1 MADKYIFKRKD
12 KEYLSLRNYDLVSE
26 YIKQS
31 SMFIHKMKGVS
42 LEEAKQLVLEKIKNK
57 KTQNPMVTFNHRQD
71 NGDVIVDE
79 IPLLD
84 YIKDVKENNELIA
97 PSFTTYY
104 HPSVKESLHSKFIA
118 SSVAARSKDKKLAFK
133 YMQEGDTEKYNF
145 YDTMQK
151 TRKIYNNSLSGAY
164 ASKSTIICNPSAHYT
179 LTSITRCMSSI
190 GNATTESLVAGNK
203 IFITPE
209 SVVNYI
215 STILTNNDMDVVS
228 NILKKYN
235 LKEPSTQEVMNN
247 ILESTKWYFNI
258 PNKMKI
264 IEEYISKLT
273 GVERAIV
280 LYTNDL
286 YSIRILNPEFMLK
299 FASELCKQVRG
310 LSTDPINDLYGAAE
324 GVANHTHNLCY
335 TEIKGLSIKYEAL
348 AKDNPDL
355 LDLLA
360 STCKHISNTLE
371 EYKDFIQLFFVTNVS
386 PINIAYIPEMLRKSI
401 VLSDTDST
409 CGSYDEWVSWME
421 DNWRKQGNTGVYPES
436 QRVAISSAIMTMA
449 TQVLDHYIKIFSG
462 NMNLDKSKLDTLKMK
477 NEFYW
482 PAFATMNASKH
493 YYADTMI
500 KEGNVYGF
508 SKTVSVDDETVELPG
523 EEEVKG
529 AALLSSKVAQRYRDM
544 AKLMRFKI
552 LNSMNNMEKIDPLEH
567 IKYVADIEREI
578 IEKVKKADLTVL
590 NKDMI
595 KEASAYKSE
604 PTKSNFIHH
613 TLWMDVFKDKYGDP
627 GNPSYNVVI
636 VPTVL
641 NSEKALMEY
650 INNLEDKE
658 IATKLLQFCS
668 KYNKKALGTFR
679 PPIAM
684 TETHGLPVEIS
695 GCVDYFR
702 IVTTICNPFYMV
714 LESIGFYRPSK
725 TLICEMGL
733 Y

>member
-12 KEYLSLRNYDLVSE
+12 EEYLSLRNYDLVSE

-310 LSTDPINDLYGAAE
+310 
-324 GVANHTHNLCY
+324 
-335 TEIKGLSIKYEAL
+335 
-348 AKDNPDL
+348 
-355 LDLLA
+355 
-360 STCKHISNTLE
+360 
-371 EYKDFIQLFFVTNVS
+371 
-386 PINIAYIPEMLRKSI
+386 
-401 VLSDTDST
+401 
-409 CGSYDEWVSWME
+409 
-421 DNWRKQGNTGVYPES
+421 
-436 QRVAISSAIMTMA
+436 
-449 TQVLDHYIKIFSG
+449 
-462 NMNLDKSKLDTLKMK
+462 
-477 NEFYW
+477 
-482 PAFATMNASKH
+482 
-493 YYADTMI
+493 
-500 KEGNVYGF
+500 
-508 SKTVSVDDETVELPG
+508 
-523 EEEVKG
+523 
-529 AALLSSKVAQRYRDM
+529 
-544 AKLMRFKI
+544 
-552 LNSMNNMEKIDPLEH
+552 
-567 IKYVADIEREI
+567 
-578 IEKVKKADLTVL
+578 
-590 NKDMI
+590 
-595 KEASAYKSE
+595 
-604 PTKSNFIHH
+604 
-613 TLWMDVFKDKYGDP
+613 
-627 GNPSYNVVI
+627 
-636 VPTVL
+636 
-641 NSEKALMEY
+641 
-650 INNLEDKE
+650 
-658 IATKLLQFCS
+658 
-668 KYNKKALGTFR
+668 
-679 PPIAM
+679 
-684 TETHGLPVEIS
+684 
-695 GCVDYFR
+695 
-702 IVTTICNPFYMV
+702 
-714 LESIGFYRPSK
+714 
-725 TLICEMGL
+725 
-733 Y
+733 